1 MNQDMKYKP
10 SPSKTPPPFPVAP
23 KVRIV
28 EDGMSASAMVALSL
42 SIPLLIMLV
51 AVILEVLGG

>member
-1 MNQDMKYKP
+1 MSQDTKYKP
-10 SPSKTPPPFPVAP
+10 SPKKTPPPLPIAP

-28 EDGMSASAMVALSL
+28 EDGMSATAMVILSL

-51 AVILEVLGG
+51 AGILEVIGG

>member
-10 SPSKTPPPFPVAP
+10 SPKQTPPPLPIAP
-23 KVRIV
+23 KPRYVD
-28 EDGMSASAMVALSL
+28 DGMSGMALVVLSL

-51 AVILEVLGG
+51 AAIVELVGG